1 MPVVSTSVVGFN
13 CTLFPPP
20 ALGERRH
27 RGFACWLVAVR
38 RRAAFVD
45 RLESN
50 RLEHLGEIEFEFFLA
65 TQPERIP

>member
-1 MPVVSTSVVGFN
+1 MIISVGEGVQWL
-13 CTLFPPP
+13 LFSPP
-20 ALGERRH
+20 ALCERRH
-27 RGFACWLVAVR
+27 RLLARRFVAMR

>member
-1 MPVVSTSVVGFN
+1 MEGLLSDARRLTRA
-13 CTLFPPP
+13 P

-27 RGFACWLVAVR
+27 RGLTCWLVAVR

-50 RLEHLGEIEFEFFLA
+50 RLEHLDEIEFEFFLA